1 MATKSEKKYVRIQS
15 TMNIAVT
22 PGLQVQDLTDKNA
35 LIADRLKVQAAWPK
49 LTVLIEKGQH
59 VYPIEIVEWETVKA
73 LENAGVLTI
82 GEFLDDV
89 NDAKEQETL
98 ANKRNKL
105 LRNLEEV
112 KKTAFKLDDLVK
124 E

>member
-1 MATKSEKKYVRIQS
+1 MAMKSEKKYVRIQS
-15 TMNIAVT
+15 TMNIVVT
-22 PGLQVQDLTDKNA
+22 AGLQVQDLTDKSA
-35 LIADRLKVQAAWPK
+35 PIADRLKVQAAWPK

-105 LRNLEEV
+105 LRNLEDV
-112 KKTAFKLDDLVK
+112 KKSTFKLDDLVK

>member
-1 MATKSEKKYVRIQS
+1 MAMKSEKKYVRIQS

-22 PGLQVQDLTDKNA
+22 AGLQVQDLTDKNA
-35 LIADRLKVQAAWPK
+35 PIADRLKVQAAWPK

-105 LRNLEEV
+105 LRNLEDV
-112 KKTAFKLDDLVK
+112 KKSTFKLDDLVK

>member
-1 MATKSEKKYVRIQS
+1 MAIKSEKKYVRIQS

-22 PGLQVQDLTDKNA
+22 AGLQVQDLTDKSA
-35 LIADRLKVQAAWPK
+35 PIADRLKVQAAWPK

-105 LRNLEEV
+105 LRNLEDV
-112 KKTAFKLDDLVK
+112 KKSTFKLDDLVK

>member
-22 PGLQVQDLTDKNA
+22 AGLQVQDLTDENA
-35 LIADRLKVQAAWPK
+35 HIADRLKVQAVWPK

-89 NDAKEQETL
+89 NDTKEQETL
-98 ANKRNKL
+98 ANKRAKL
-105 LRNLEEV
+105 LRNLEDV
-112 KKTAFKLDDLVK
+112 KKSTFKLDDLVK